1 VGETLFNRAAYSFRF
16 ATSEKLKIQLRMK
29 ERQVLSIKV

>member
-1 VGETLFNRAAYSFRF
+1 VSETLFNRAAYSFRS
-16 ATSEKLKIQLRMK
+16 AISEKLKTQLRMK